1 MTKQE
6 LRALIREEIQNQ
18 VNEARLIDLKNL
30 VPKMI
35 VSAFG
40 PKTDTS
46 MRKEMQSEIEKAIA
60 PILVKYDY
68 IVK

>member
-1 MTKQE
+1 MTKKE

-18 VNEARLIDLKNL
+18 VNEARLIDIKSL

-35 VSAFG
+35 KSVFG
-40 PKTDTS
+40 PKTDTY
-46 MRKEMQSEIEKAIA
+46 MRKEMQDEIERAIT

-68 IVK
+68 LVK